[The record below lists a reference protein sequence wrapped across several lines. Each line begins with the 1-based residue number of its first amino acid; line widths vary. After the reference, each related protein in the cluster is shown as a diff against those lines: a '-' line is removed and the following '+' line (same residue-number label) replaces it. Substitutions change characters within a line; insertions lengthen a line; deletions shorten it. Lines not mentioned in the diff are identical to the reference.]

1 MVEISCDSCGKIKP
15 DDDKRLKKETW
26 ILGWDLQ
33 VENKSGVQ
41 RSIRFLDKWDDRRVI
56 ELGAIHLC
64 SQACR
69 EGYLRGERR
78 SAA

>member
-1 MVEISCDSCGKIKP
+1 MVQITCDSCGKAKP
-15 DDDKRLKKETW
+15 DNAKRLKETW

-41 RSIRFLDKWDDRRVI
+41 RSIRFLDKWDDRRI
-56 ELGAIHLC
+56 AELGAIHLC

-69 EGYLRGERR
+69 EGYLRGERQ
-78 SAA
+78 AA